1 MLHLHFR
8 HPEQG
13 HMQTLNLSQAVAVLV
28 AHAAQEV
35 LPQLQALAAW
45 QARGYGA
52 AGYLAYEA
60 AAALQP
66 NLACHTSA
74 DGLPL
79 LWFAVFAPEAL
90 QVEVAESAQAAPP
103 ADQAA
108 FALAP
113 WQAAQSEAEFSQC
126 IAQIQAAIARGES
139 YQVNYTLPFSSSLQ
153 GSKDSAWALYAAM
166 RRAQQAPYAAYL
178 EVGQQA
184 IVSAS
189 PELFFHWQGQ
199 AAGGH
204 IFTQPMK
211 GTRARGLWS
220 AQDQALAQELAASEK
235 DRAENVMIV
244 DLLRNDLGQIA
255 RAGSVC
261 VDTLFAIERYPSVW
275 QMTSRISA
283 QTRADVG
290 LVQVLQALFPCGSIT
305 GAPKH
310 QTMRLIRDLEAQP
323 RGVYCGAIGLLRP
336 DGSATFSV
344 AIRTLTLG
352 AERDGSRPAS
362 YHAGAGITWG
372 SSAAAE
378 WQEVQAKTRVVQPD
392 FLQQQNQDAFALIE
406 TLLWTGREF
415 ALLSGH
421 VQRLAASAAYYAYA
435 FDAAAWLAALHAAV
449 QGQAPSENPHT
460 PQRVR
465 ALLHADG
472 RVEVGCTPLAADTQP
487 AWLPSLCH
495 RADPLPR
502 PTFALAQM
510 PTPKATPSLYHKT
523 TQRQVY
529 EAAKQGAPAGVLDVL
544 LHNEDGALC
553 EFTIGNL
560 LLQLDGVIYTPPI
573 DCGLLPGVLR
583 AQLLAQGV
591 VQERVLLVSD
601 LQRAE
606 GIWLIN
612 SVRGCVSMQCG

>member
-1 MLHLHFR
+1 MLQLHFR
-8 HPEQG
+8 HPEAG
-13 HMQTLNLSQAVAVLV
+13 HTEILNLSQAQAVLV
-28 AHAAQEV
+28 AYETQEV
-35 LPQLQALAAW
+35 LPQLQALADW

-66 NLACHTSA
+66 GLACHSSA

-90 QVEVAESAQAAPP
+90 QQESSQPSAAAQTT
-103 ADQAA
+103 A
-108 FALAP
+108 FCLEP
-113 WQAAQSEAEFSQC
+113 WQAAQDEAEFAQC

-139 YQVNYTLPFSSSLQ
+139 YQVNYTLPFASSLQ
-153 GSKDSAWALYAAM
+153 GSAQALYAAM
-166 RRAQQAPYAAYL
+166 RRAQHAPYAAYL
-178 EVGQQA
+178 EVGGQS
-184 IVSAS
+184 ILSAS

-199 AAGGH
+199 AAGGQ

-211 GTRARGLWS
+211 GTRPRGLWS
-220 AQDQALAQELAASEK
+220 AQDEKLAQELAASAK

-255 RAGSVC
+255 RAGSVR
-261 VDTLFAIERYPSVW
+261 VDELFAIERYPSVW

-283 QTRADVG
+283 KTRADVG

-305 GAPKH
+305 GAPKR
-310 QTMRLIRDLEAQP
+310 QTMHIIRQLEPQP
-323 RGVYCGAIGLLRP
+323 RGVYCGSIGLLRP

-352 AERDGSRPAS
+352 AEHHGQRPAR

-372 SSAAAE
+372 SNAAAE

-392 FLQQQNQDAFALIE
+392 FLQQQTQEAFALIE

-421 VQRLAASAAYYAYA
+421 QQRLAASAAYYAYP
-435 FDAAAWLAALHAAV
+435 FDAEVWGAALRSTV
-449 QGQAPSENPHT
+449 KTDEN

-465 ALLHADG
+465 SLLHADG
-472 RVEVGCTPLAADTQP
+472 RIEVSSTALAADFCPNWQRP
-487 AWLPSLCH
+487 AVAAPSLVC
-495 RADPLPR
+495 
-502 PTFALAQM
+502 TLAHQ
-510 PTPKATPSLYHKT
+510 PTPKNTASLYHKT
-523 TQRQVY
+523 THRQVY
-529 EAAKQGAPAGVLDVL
+529 AEALQGKPDGVFDVL
-544 LHNEDGALC
+544 LHNEDGQLC

-560 LLQLDGVIYTPPI
+560 VLRLDGVDYTPPLA
-573 DCGLLPGVLR
+573 CGLLPGVLR

-591 VQERVLLVSD
+591 VQERVLYPAD
-601 LQRAE
+601 LARAD
-606 GIWLIN
+606 GVWLIN
-612 SVRGCVSMQCG
+612 SVRGWVPMRLMAGA

>member
-1 MLHLHFR
+1 MLQLHFR
-8 HPEQG
+8 HPEKG
-13 HMQTLNLSQAVAVLV
+13 YTETLNMPEPVAVLQ
-28 AHAAQEV
+28 ADAPQQV
-35 LPQLQALAAW
+35 LQQLQALADW
-45 QARGYGA
+45 QAQGYGA
-52 AGYLAYEA
+52 VGYLAYEA

-66 NLACHTSA
+66 GLACHASA
-74 DGLPL
+74 VGLPL
-79 LWFAVFAPEAL
+79 LWFAVFAPESL
-90 QVEVAESAQAAPP
+90 QQESSQPSAASQAAGF
-103 ADQAA
+103 Q
-108 FALAP
+108 LQP
-113 WQAAQSEAEFSQC
+113 WQAAQSEAEFAQC

-139 YQVNYTLPFSSSLQ
+139 YQVNYTLPFASKLQ
-153 GSKDSAWALYAAM
+153 GSGAALYSAM
-166 RRAQQAPYAAYL
+166 RRAQHAPYAAYL
-178 EVGQQA
+178 EVGQQT
-184 IVSAS
+184 ILSAS

-204 IFTQPMK
+204 IFTRPMK
-211 GTRARGLWS
+211 GTRARGLCS
-220 AQDQALAQELAASEK
+220 ARDEALAQELAASAK

-255 RAGSVC
+255 RAGSVR
-261 VDTLFAIERYPSVW
+261 VDELFAIERYPSVW
-275 QMTSRISA
+275 QMTSRVSA
-283 QTRADVG
+283 QTRTGVG

-323 RGVYCGAIGLLRP
+323 RGAYCGAIGLLRP

-392 FLQQQNQDAFALIE
+392 FLQQQNQASFALIE
-406 TLLWTGREF
+406 TLLWTGRAF
-415 ALLSGH
+415 ALLPAH
-421 VQRLAASAAYYAYA
+421 EQRLAASAAYYAYSL
-435 FDAAAWLAALHAAV
+435 DAAAWTAALQAAV
-449 QGQAPSENPHT
+449 QGLNT

-472 RVEVGCTPLAADTQP
+472 RVEVSCTPLAADYCPSWQP
-487 AWLPSLCH
+487 VQDGAAAALP
-495 RADPLPR
+495 
-502 PTFALAQM
+502 TVALALAA
-510 PTPKATPSLYHKT
+510 TPKATPSLYHKT

-529 EAAKQGAPAGVLDVL
+529 ETAKQGAPAGVLDVL
-544 LHNEDGALC
+544 LHNEEGQLC

-573 DCGLLPGVLR
+573 ACGLLPGVLR
-583 AQLLAQGV
+583 AQLLAQGA
-591 VQERVLLVSD
+591 VQERVLWLSD

-612 SVRGCVSMQCG
+612 SVRGCVPVQCLQL